1 MDLIKLLNGSNPMEE
16 ENLENESQNEEKEG
30 QWRDRLY
37 KRKGINFSSSSTEN
51 RTLRSMQVSVV

>member
-1 MDLIKLLNGSNPMEE
+1 MDLIKLLNGSDPMEE
-16 ENLENESQNEEKEG
+16 ENLENEPQNEEKEG